1 MDEETLDG
9 LGALQRLVLETV
21 WELGEATVQQV
32 RDRLA
37 TAERGELAYTTVLSV
52 MQKLEKVGW
61 LGHRAEGRV
70 YVYKPTKSRDE
81 ADSSTA
87 RALLRRVFGGDPLR
101 LFQHIL
107 ADEELSDRDLAALK
121 KMLERKR
128 SEKEGRT
135 Q

>member
-9 LGALQRLVLETV
+9 LGALQRAVLETV
-21 WELGEATVQQV
+21 WEMGEATVQQV

-37 TAERGELAYTTVLSV
+37 AAERGELAYTTVLSV
-52 MQKLEKVGW
+52 MQKLEKAGW

-70 YVYKPTKSRDE
+70 YVYKPTRTRDE

-107 ADEELSDRDLAALK
+107 TDEELSERDLAALK
-121 KMLERKR
+121 TLIDRKR
-128 SEKEGRT
+128 SAKGGRN